1 MRRGASILGTSDVGA
16 GDTCVCAGRGEGGT
30 KPESGQKLEID
41 RMGRDPGGGQGGV
54 SERASER
61 LSESDD

>member
-1 MRRGASILGTSDVGA
+1 MRKASILGTSDVGA
-16 GDTCVCAGRGEGGT
+16 GDACVCAGRREGGT
-30 KPESGQKLEID
+30 ESEGGQKLEID